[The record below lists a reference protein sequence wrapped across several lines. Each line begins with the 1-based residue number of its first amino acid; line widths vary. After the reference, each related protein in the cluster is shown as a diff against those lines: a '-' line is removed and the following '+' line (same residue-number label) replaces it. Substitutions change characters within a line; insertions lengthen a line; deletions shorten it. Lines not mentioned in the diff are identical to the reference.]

1 LRDRPGAKA
10 WRNSA
15 KEEGMSTE
23 NTNRRHARAP
33 LDLYINKI
41 VGDEPRL
48 VRTRDISESGLY
60 LFKLLEPELEGE
72 FVGLEMKL
80 PNAEDVI
87 WAVGQIVREERPD
100 DGLAIRFVRMTAAD
114 RKIISEYIATA
125 PARATAAA

>member
-1 LRDRPGAKA
+1 
-10 WRNSA
+10 
-15 KEEGMSTE
+15 MSTD
-23 NTNRRHARAP
+23 NSNRRHTRVP

-60 LFKLLEPELEGE
+60 LVKLLEPELEGE

-80 PNAEDVI
+80 PNADDVI
-87 WAVGQIVREERPD
+87 WAVGQIVREEKPG
-100 DGLAIRFVRMTAAD
+100 DGLAIRFVRIAAAD
-114 RKIISEYIATA
+114 RKVITDYIASA

>member
-1 LRDRPGAKA
+1 
-10 WRNSA
+10 
-15 KEEGMSTE
+15 MSNE

-80 PNAEDVI
+80 PNADDVI
-87 WAVGQIVREERPD
+87 WAVGQIVREEKPE
-100 DGLAIRFVRMTAAD
+100 DGLAIRFVRMTAGD
-114 RKIISEYIATA
+114 RKVIAEYIATA
-125 PARATAAA
+125 PASATAAA